1 MDSSFGF
8 LTSSQA
14 DALRDILGRRNAA
27 LLNRIQA
34 SKVVTRSDAEM
45 LVSSLSDELTD
56 NLDDEWEPTEYGRV
70 VSGILS
76 QVNSDRIAQWPS

>member
-34 SKVVTRSDAEM
+34 SKVVTRSDAET

-76 QVNSDRIAQWPS
+76 QVNSARIARWPS

>member
-34 SKVVTRSDAEM
+34 SKVVSRSDAET

-76 QVNSDRIAQWPS
+76 QVNSARIAQWPS

>member
-76 QVNSDRIAQWPS
+76 QVNSARIARWPS